1 MDKIFP
7 IVPNILSENG
17 VFYLLVLE
25 DNKPGRILNKIETKI
40 LRDNDF
46 FILEWMNERCVI
58 VYINIR

>member
-1 MDKIFP
+1 
-7 IVPNILSENG
+7 
-17 VFYLLVLE
+17 LE

>member
-46 FILEWMNERCVI
+46 FYFGTNE
-58 VYINIR
+58 